1 MTGLLAASA
10 SAADKRAAFRA
21 GLNSGRLQRFPG
33 AFSPLV
39 AKLVTD
45 IGFEGVYVSGA
56 VLSADLGLP
65 DIGLTTLTEV
75 AGRGAQIAAVTDLPT
90 LIDADTGFGE
100 PMNAARTII
109 QLEDA
114 GLAGCHL
121 EDQVNPKRC
130 GHLDGKAVVP
140 TAEMVKRLRA
150 AVTARRDS
158 SFVICARTDAAGIE
172 GIDAAID
179 RARAYA
185 DAGADLIFTEALTG
199 PADFEKFRAAVD
211 VPLLANMTEFGKSE
225 LLTTAQLTDIGYNVV
240 IYPVTT
246 LRLAMFAVEVGL
258 REIDSQGTQS
268 ELLDQMQH
276 RKRLY
281 ELLRYADYG
290 QFDDEIFNF
299 DVKGPHR

>member
-1 MTGLLAASA
+1 VTGLLGAAS
-10 SAADKRAAFRA
+10 SAADKRAALRT

-39 AKLVTD
+39 ARLVAE

-75 AGRGAQIAAVTDLPT
+75 TARGAQIAAVTDLPT

-100 PMNAARTII
+100 PMSAARTVTL
-109 QLEDA
+109 LEDA
-114 GLAGCHL
+114 GLAGCHF

-130 GHLDGKAVVP
+130 GHLDGTAVVP
-140 TAEMVKRLRA
+140 VGEMVKRLRA
-150 AVTARRDS
+150 AVAARRDPN
-158 SFVICARTDAAGIE
+158 FVICARTDAAGLE
-172 GIDAAID
+172 GVGAAIG

-211 VPLLANMTEFGKSE
+211 VPLLANMTEFGKSD
-225 LLTTAQLTDIGYNVV
+225 LLTVSQLTDIGYNVV

-246 LRLAMFAVEVGL
+246 LRLAMLTVEDGL
-258 REIDSQGTQS
+258 REIDAKGTQS
-268 ELLDQMQH
+268 GLLDQMQH
-276 RKRLY
+276 RSRLY
-281 ELLRYADYG
+281 ELLRYADYS

-299 DVKGPHR
+299 TVKGQHQ

>member
-1 MTGLLAASA
+1 VTGLLGAAS
-10 SAADKRAAFRA
+10 SAADKRAAFRS
-21 GLNSGRLQRFPG
+21 GLNSSRLQRFPG

-39 AKLVTD
+39 AKLVAE

-75 AGRGAQIAAVTDLPT
+75 TARGGQIAAVTDLPT

-100 PMNAARTII
+100 PMNAARTITL
-109 QLEDA
+109 LEDA

-140 TAEMVKRLRA
+140 TVEMVKRLRA
-150 AVTARRDS
+150 AVAARRDPN
-158 SFVICARTDAAGIE
+158 FVICARTDAAGIE
-172 GIDAAID
+172 GLDAAID

-199 PADFEKFRAAVD
+199 PAEFEKFRAAVD
-211 VPLLANMTEFGKSE
+211 TPLLANMTEFGKSE
-225 LLTTAQLTDIGYNVV
+225 LLSVSQLTHIGYNVV
-240 IYPVTT
+240 IYPVTA
-246 LRLAMFAVEVGL
+246 LRLAMQAVEIGL
-258 REIDSQGTQS
+258 REIDATGTQS
-268 ELLDQMQH
+268 GLLDQMQH

-281 ELLRYADYG
+281 ELLRYADYT
-290 QFDDEIFNF
+290 QFDDDICNF
-299 DVKGPHR
+299 TVEGPNR